1 MKSIFSYVLVA
12 VFAIPFLS
20 CESDKTTPTTNPVYK
35 VEYTFSIEQGNYSDV
50 VLKYIDQNGQLITLN
65 DPTLP
70 WSLTINNA
78 QTGQDYYVKSN
89 YNAKPS
95 AVFKSKTQ
103 LVFYKDAG
111 ITRNEN
117 CSQNFTNLTITAPLS
132 CEGSGTLY

>member
-1 MKSIFSYVLVA
+1 MKSIFSLVLVA
-12 VFAIPFLS
+12 VFTISFLS
-20 CESDKTTPTTNPVYK
+20 CESDKTTPAADPVYK
-35 VEYTFSIEQGNYSDV
+35 VEYTFAIDQGNYSDV

-89 YNAKPS
+89 FNAKPS
-95 AVFKSKTQ
+95 ALFKSKTQ

>member
-1 MKSIFSYVLVA
+1 MKSIFSYVLAA
-12 VFAIPFLS
+12 VFAIAFLS
-20 CESDKTTPTTNPVYK
+20 CESDKTTPSTNPVYK

-50 VLKYIDQNGQLITLN
+50 VLKYIDQNGQLMTLN

-117 CSQNFTNLTITAPLS
+117 CSQNFTNLSITAPLS

>member
-1 MKSIFSYVLVA
+1 MKSIFSYVLAA

>member
-1 MKSIFSYVLVA
+1 MKTRFIYLLLA

-20 CESDKTTPTTNPVYK
+20 CESDKPTPAADPVYK
-35 VEYTFSIEQGNYSDV
+35 VEYTFSIDQGDYSDV
-50 VLKYIDQNGQLITLN
+50 VLKYIDENGELITLTN
-65 DPTLP
+65 PTLP
-70 WSLTINNA
+70 WSFTINNA

-89 YNAKPS
+89 FNAKPS

-111 ITRNEN
+111 MTRNEN

>member
-1 MKSIFSYVLVA
+1 MKIRFS
-12 VFAIPFLS
+12 FLLLS
-20 CESDKTTPTTNPVYK
+20 LMALTLAACESDKTTPAADPVYK
-35 VEYTFSIEQGNYSDV
+35 VEYTFAIDQGNYSDV

-78 QTGQDYYVKSN
+78 QTGEDYYVKSN
-89 YNAKPS
+89 FNAKPS

-103 LVFYKDAG
+103 INFYKDE
-111 ITRNEN
+111 IQTRNEN
-117 CSQNFTNLTITAPLS
+117 CNQNFINLTNTAPLS

>member
-1 MKSIFSYVLVA
+1 MKSIFSYVLAA
-12 VFAIPFLS
+12 VFTIPFLS

-117 CSQNFTNLTITAPLS
+117 CSQNFTNLSITAPLS

>member
-1 MKSIFSYVLVA
+1 MKSIFSSVLLA
-12 VFAIPFLS
+12 VFAISFFS

-78 QTGQDYYVKSN
+78 QPGQDYYVKSN

>member
-1 MKSIFSYVLVA
+1 MKTSVLYLLLA

-20 CESDKTTPTTNPVYK
+20 CESDKSAAEADPVYK
-35 VEYTFSIEQGNYSDV
+35 VEYTFSIDQGNYSDV
-50 VLKYIDQNGQLITLN
+50 ELKYIDENGELISLVN
-65 DPTLP
+65 PTLP
-70 WSLTINNA
+70 WSFTINNA
-78 QTGQDYYVKSN
+78 QTGLNYYVKSN